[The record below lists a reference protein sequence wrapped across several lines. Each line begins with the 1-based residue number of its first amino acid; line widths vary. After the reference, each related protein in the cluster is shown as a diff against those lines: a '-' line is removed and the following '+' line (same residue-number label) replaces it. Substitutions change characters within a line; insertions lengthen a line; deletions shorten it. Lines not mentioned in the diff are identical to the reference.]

1 MGELNFFLGLQVLQ
15 KKDSIFLSQDKYVG
29 DILKKFGYS
38 DVRLANTL
46 MDKENPWEKDRTGK
60 DVDLHH
66 YRSMIGSLMYLTASR
81 PEIMFAVYA
90 CARLSMPCEALSK
103 EISSYILL
111 LIETMEEGTKI
122 LATVDGKL
130 KTMSKS
136 SIRRN
141 LKINDEACISSLPD
155 AKLYENLQLIGYNIL
170 PNQKF
175 TFQKGQFSHQW
186 KYLIHTIMQCLSP
199 KSTGFNELSS
209 NIATAVVYLATNRV
223 YNFSK
228 MIFDGM
234 VRNLNNKVFK
244 FLMYPGTP
252 TESHHTPTSKASQSS
267 QHELQSPSLP
277 PVPTESIPT
286 VIPSDNPPLRKYSRR
301 TRIAQSSVLPLVVDE
316 PASPL
321 GDNSQGKACPTNFG
335 FEADQDRANIA
346 KTSTFPS
353 DSTPKV
359 TSLVAD
365 EGSMQQSL
373 DELTALCTSL
383 QRQQSEMV
391 SKFEA

>member
-90 CARLSMPCEALSK
+90 CAR
-103 EISSYILL
+103 
-111 LIETMEEGTKI
+111 IETMEEGTKI

-234 VRNLNNKVFK
+234 
-244 FLMYPGTP
+244 
-252 TESHHTPTSKASQSS
+252 ASQSS

-391 SKFEA
+391 SKTIWEEAAKRVSDDTEEMTTVLTSMDAASILTSGGVQVVPTAAEVATAT